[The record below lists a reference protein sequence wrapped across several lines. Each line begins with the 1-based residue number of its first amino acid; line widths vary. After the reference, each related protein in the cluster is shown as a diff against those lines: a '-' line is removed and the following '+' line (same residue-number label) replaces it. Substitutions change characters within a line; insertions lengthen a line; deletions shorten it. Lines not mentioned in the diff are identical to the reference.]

1 MYSLCFAA
9 NYDYIHLQKTVVF
22 EASESVR
29 SHHCLK
35 IELINDSLGESW
47 ETFTITLSMIE
58 SSAANLTRHEI
69 TVYIRPNDGRYN

>member
-1 MYSLCFAA
+1 MCFAA
-9 NYDYIHLQKTVVF
+9 NYDYIHLQETVVF

-47 ETFTITLSMIE
+47 ETFTLRLSMTE
-58 SSAANLTRHEI
+58 SSPADLTRHEI
-69 TVYIRPNDGRYN
+69 TVYIRPNDGR

>member
-1 MYSLCFAA
+1 MDSLCFAA
-9 NYDYIHLQKTVVF
+9 NYDYIHLQETVVF
-22 EASESVR
+22 EASE

-58 SSAANLTRHEI
+58 SSPANLTRHEI